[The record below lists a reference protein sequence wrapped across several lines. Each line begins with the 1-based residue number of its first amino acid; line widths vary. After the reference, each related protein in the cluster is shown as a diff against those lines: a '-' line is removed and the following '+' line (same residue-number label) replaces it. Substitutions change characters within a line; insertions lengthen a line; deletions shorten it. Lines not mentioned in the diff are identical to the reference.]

1 MDDLDRILYGE
12 EEVPEY
18 QGFQVK
24 DLASADW
31 AVRKAKA
38 AEARMQ
44 KRAELA
50 EEYRYKIAQWLTEA
64 NKADLATVEYMAMVL
79 KPFVESELDGRK
91 TRAVKLPS
99 GNVGLRKLPEKV
111 EIGDEAALLAHLES
125 HFPECLRVK
134 KEIDKD
140 SLAKLIKKDG
150 NLYVNGESLMARV
163 SGGEERLYIK

>member
-1 MDDLDRILYGE
+1 MDDLDKILYGDE
-12 EEVPEY
+12 ELPEY

-50 EEYRYKIAQWLTEA
+50 EEYRFKIDSWLKDS
-64 NKADLATVEYMAMVL
+64 NKSDLATVEYMAGVL
-79 KPFVESELDGRK
+79 KPFVVAELDGQKAR
-91 TRAVKLPS
+91 TVKLPS
-99 GNVGLRKLPEKV
+99 GDVGLRKLPEKV
-111 EIGDEAALLAHLES
+111 EIGDESALLAHLEA
-125 HFPECLRVK
+125 HFPECVRIK
-134 KEIDKD
+134 KEVDKTA
-140 SLAKLIKKDG
+140 LKKLIGEEG